1 MLSKGSRIGGNRR
14 LRLSEAIF
22 CGDHDNSV
30 LEMGDQLVREGPA
43 LRAQKEAAAIFWH
56 RIRFDAT

>member
-1 MLSKGSRIGGNRR
+1 
-14 LRLSEAIF
+14 LSEAIF
-22 CGDHDNSV
+22 CDDHDNSV